1 MIVGTGLDIV
11 EVLRVQK
18 IHDRYGDIF
27 AKRILCKD
35 EYEDYKKSKFP
46 VRFVAR
52 RFAAKEA
59 VAKALGTGFS
69 AGITLNMICVDHDDL
84 GRPVIELYDKA
95 KERAESLGAKNFW
108 ISITDE
114 RDHAAA
120 FAVMEK

>member
-11 EVLRVQK
+11 EIYRMQK
-18 IHDRYGDIF
+18 IYDHFGDAF

-35 EYEDYKKSKFP
+35 EYEDYEDSRFP
-46 VRFVAR
+46 ARFIAR

-69 AGITLNMICVDHDDL
+69 AGITMRMICVGHCES
-84 GRPVIELYDKA
+84 GRPIIELYDKA
-95 KERAESLGAKNFW
+95 KERADSLGAENFW
-108 ISITDE
+108 ISISDE
-114 RDHAAA
+114 RHYATA